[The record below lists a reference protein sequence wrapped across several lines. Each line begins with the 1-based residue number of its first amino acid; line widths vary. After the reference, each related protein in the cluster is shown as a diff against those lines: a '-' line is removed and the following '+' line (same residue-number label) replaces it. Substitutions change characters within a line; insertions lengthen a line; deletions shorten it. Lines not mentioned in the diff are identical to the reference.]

1 MMAALH
7 IICLAASVAV
17 VVSLVAAAVVIAGHL
32 MGTEED
38 ESPCLRCIHCGG
50 VVCAGQCPCGRAHG

>member
-1 MMAALH
+1 MMALH

-32 MGTEED
+32 MED
-38 ESPCLRCIHCGG
+38 VDTLGLRCIHCGG
-50 VVCAGQCPCGRAHG
+50 PVCAGQCPCGRARG